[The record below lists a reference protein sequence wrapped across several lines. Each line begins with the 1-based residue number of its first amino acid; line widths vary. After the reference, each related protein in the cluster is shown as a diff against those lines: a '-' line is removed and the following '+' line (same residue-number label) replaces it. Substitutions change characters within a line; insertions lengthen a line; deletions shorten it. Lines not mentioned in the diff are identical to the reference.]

1 MAESSLFS
9 PSWYRVASLKPRL
22 KSHVE
27 IHRHHYRGEL
37 WYVLQDNSSTKFQ
50 RFTPSAHQLI
60 GLMDGKR
67 TMQQIWEAARTRL
80 GEEAPTQEEA
90 IRLLAQLHAADALQT
105 DVLPDTAEMLKRFE
119 KQQYGKWKQNL
130 RNPLFMRLPLFDPER
145 FITACWPFVRPLF
158 GWLGGLIWLVVV
170 GYAISIAAIHWPE
183 LTENIADRILAPSN
197 LLVIWLIFPFVKAFH
212 EFGHAFAVKKRGGEV
227 HEMGIMM
234 LVFTPMP
241 YVDASAASAFRNK
254 SERIL
259 VGAAG
264 ILAELFLASLALFF
278 WVNLEAGPIRA
289 VAYNIIIIA
298 GVSTL
303 FFNGNPLLR
312 YDAYYILGDLLEIPN
327 LGPRGIR
334 YFFYLVQ
341 RYLLGLKD
349 EEPPL
354 SAPGERFWFVI
365 YTVVSSC
372 YRLFIYAGII
382 LFIAGKFFFIGA
394 LIACAG
400 LFNMIIMP
408 LGKAL
413 RFLANSPKLR
423 RKRGLAL
430 TVSALILLAL
440 IGLVTL
446 VPVPLSTRAQGV
458 IWIPE
463 DSFVRAG
470 ADGFVDRVLAEPG
483 SQIKTGDYLVQCSDP
498 LLPAEIRVLESRLEE
513 LQAVYETR
521 ITTNRVE
528 AQITQEEIKQVTAEL
543 ADTRKRAADLMVR
556 ATAGGFFAVPQVQDL
571 PGRFVRRGEL
581 LGYILDRSMIIARVA
596 IAQADVDFVRHQTGG
611 VKIRFPDG
619 IAEILPASLMR
630 EVPAATDQ
638 LPSRT
643 LSLEG
648 GGDIAIDPRDARGT
662 KAFEKIFLFDIKLP
676 PPAGYYNVGGRVHV
690 RFDHGSE
697 PIIWRWYR
705 SVRQLF
711 LKRFNI

>member
-9 PSWYRVASLKPRL
+9 PSWYRVAGLKPRL

-37 WYVLQDNSSTKFQ
+37 WYVLQDNSSSKFQ
-50 RFTPSAHQLI
+50 RFTPAAYQLI
-60 GLMDGKR
+60 GLMDGER
-67 TMQQIWEAARTRL
+67 TVQQIWEAARIRL
-80 GEEAPTQEEA
+80 GEDAPTQEEA
-90 IRLLAQLHAADALQT
+90 IRLLAQLHAVDILQT

-130 RNPLFMRLPLFDPER
+130 RNPLFMRLPLLDPER
-145 FITACWPFVRPLF
+145 FVTTCWPLVRPLF
-158 GWLGGLIWLVVV
+158 TWVGALIWLAVV
-170 GYAISIAAIHWPE
+170 GYAVSLAAVHWSE

-197 LLVIWLIFPFVKAFH
+197 LLVIWLIFPFVKVFH
-212 EFGHAFAVKKRGGEV
+212 EFGHAFAIKKRGGEV
-227 HEMGIMM
+227 HEMGIML
-234 LVFTPMP
+234 LVFTPLP

-264 ILAELFLASLALFF
+264 ILTEIFLASLALFC
-278 WVNLEAGPIRA
+278 WLSMEAGPIRA
-289 VAYNIIIIA
+289 VAYNIIVIA

-303 FFNGNPLLR
+303 LFNGNPLLR
-312 YDAYYILGDLLEIPN
+312 YDAYYILSDLLEIPN
-327 LGPRGIR
+327 LGPRGIK
-334 YFFYLVQ
+334 YVLYLVL
-341 RYLLGLKD
+341 RYLLGVKN
-349 EEPPL
+349 EEQPL
-354 SAPGERFWFVI
+354 SIPGERFWFVL
-365 YTVVSSC
+365 YTLASLC
-372 YRLFIYAGII
+372 YRLFIYVSII

-400 LFNMIIMP
+400 LLNMLIMP

-413 RFLANSPKLR
+413 RFLAASPKLR
-423 RKRGLAL
+423 RKRVFAL
-430 TVSALILLAL
+430 TVSVLILAVL

-446 VPVPLSTRAQGV
+446 VPVPLATRAQGV

-463 DSFVRAG
+463 YSFVRAG
-470 ADGFVDRVLAEPG
+470 ADGFVERVAAEPG
-483 SQIKTGDYLVQCSDP
+483 SRIKTGDLLIQCSDP

-513 LQAVYETR
+513 LQAVYKTR
-521 ITTNRVE
+521 IITNRVE
-528 AQITQEEIKQVTAEL
+528 AQITQEEIKQITAEL
-543 ADTRKRAADLMVR
+543 ADARTRAADLTVR
-556 ATAGGFFAVPQVQDL
+556 AAAGGFFAAPQFQDL
-571 PGRFVRRGEL
+571 PGRFIRRGDL
-581 LGYILDRSMIIARVA
+581 LGYVLDRSTIIARVA
-596 IAQADVDFVRHQTGG
+596 VSQTDVDFVRHRTGG

-643 LSLEG
+643 LSREG
-648 GGDIAIDPRDARGT
+648 GGAIAIDPRDAGGT

-690 RFDHGSE
+690 RFDHGRE
-697 PIIWRWYR
+697 PLIWRWYR
-705 SVRQLF
+705 DGRQLF